1 MARENHYFVVT
12 TLYTVDGD
20 KTTDVARAVF
30 GDARSGTFDD
40 SIKIMQEHVLHVLPV
55 GLTFRLESPRPISAG
70 HAYWVQVNP
79 ETEQEND
86 G

>member
-1 MARENHYFVVT
+1 VSKENHYFVVT

-30 GDARSGTFDD
+30 SDARTGVFDD
-40 SIKIMQEHVLHVLPV
+40 SIKIVQEHTLHVLPI
-55 GLTFRLESPRPISAG
+55 GLTFRMESPRPISAG
-70 HAYWVQVNP
+70 QAYWVQVNP
-79 ETEQEND
+79 NEKESN